1 MEDERE
7 SSMVSLLTALRI
19 LTASGFQANFVCV
32 DGQHDKDDF
41 KITGFGSN

>member
-1 MEDERE
+1 VNQAWCRY
-7 SSMVSLLTALRI
+7 SQLFVSL
-19 LTASGFQANFVCV
+19 ASGFQANFVCV